1 MNDPIVTVDCGI
13 LRGRIVT
20 DYDGRNYYSFQG
32 IPYAKPPIGTL
43 RFKAPQLPEPWVGVR
58 DATERGNC
66 SLSEDPFNPNDKG
79 SEDCLFLNV
88 YTAELPKNNTS
99 LKPVMVWIHGGG
111 FVTGSSTTLYGP
123 EFLITKDV
131 VIVTINYRLGLAG
144 FLNFDDPTL
153 GIPGNAGFKDQVMAL
168 RWVKKNIKQFGGDH
182 NNVTIF
188 GGSAGSA
195 SVHFLM
201 CSPLAK
207 GLFHKAILQS
217 GTAFTNG
224 CISETSLR
232 FVTAALNI
240 ETTSEKKVLDILLKM
255 DSEKL
260 LKLQEKIP
268 DDMRASFIRGFG
280 LVVEKV
286 QSESAFLT
294 QDPKD
299 LILSG
304 NYNHV
309 PIIIGYNSREGLIA
323 EVASQ
328 NVKKNGHTV
337 KDFEDFI
344 PYDLRIQ
351 TNSIQSKSI
360 ANKVKNFY
368 YGSFES
374 TEDKKNQYFMLEGDY
389 SLLWPTLYAA
399 KQHSLTSKNPVYL
412 YRFSLESTLN
422 AHKRVFGINNSP
434 GVTHGDELGYLFK
447 CFLTPTIIPGSVE
460 DDGMR
465 RCVTL
470 WTNFAKYGNPNPP
483 QFDPLINVIW
493 KPVKNG
499 VLNYLEI
506 GENLTTGVNPDEK
519 RMKLWDDIYSIKYP
533 LVICDD

>member
-1 MNDPIVTVDCGI
+1 MDDPIVTVNCGI
-13 LRGRIVT
+13 LRGKIVT
-20 DYDGRNYYSFQG
+20 DYDGRHYYSFQG

-43 RFKAPQLPEPWVGVR
+43 RFKAPQLPEPWLGVR
-58 DATERGNC
+58 DATKPGKC
-66 SLSEDPFNPNDKG
+66 SLSEDPFNPNDRG

-88 YTAELPKNNTS
+88 YTPELPKNNTS

-111 FVTGSSTTLYGP
+111 FITGSSTTLYGP
-123 EFLITKDV
+123 EFLIIKDV
-131 VIVTINYRLGLAG
+131 VVVTINYRLGLAG
-144 FLNFDDPTL
+144 CLNFDDPTL

-168 RWVKKNIKQFGGDH
+168 RWVKENIKQFSGDH

-188 GGSAGSA
+188 GGSSGGG
-195 SVHFLM
+195 SVHFLI

-217 GTAFTNG
+217 GTAFINAYIT
-224 CISETSLR
+224 ERSLR

-240 ETTSEKKVLDILLKM
+240 ETTSEKEVLDILLKM
-255 DSEKL
+255 DSDQL

-268 DDMRASFIRGFG
+268 DDLRASFIRSYG

-309 PIIIGYNSREGLIA
+309 PIIIGYNSREGFMA
-323 EVASQ
+323 EVSQ
-328 NVKKNGHTV
+328 NVKTNGHTI

-344 PYDLRIQ
+344 SFELSIKL
-351 TNSIQSKSI
+351 NSMQSKTI
-360 ANKVKNFY
+360 ANKIKKFY
-368 YGSFES
+368 YGSFEP
-374 TEDKKNQYFMLEGDY
+374 TEDKRNQYFMLAGDCI
-389 SLLWPTLYAA
+389 LLWSVLYAA
-399 KQHSLTSKNPVYL
+399 KQHSLTSKYPVYL
-412 YRFSLESTLN
+412 YRLSLESTLN
-422 AHKRVFGINNSP
+422 AHKHMLRINSP
-434 GVTHGDELGYLFK
+434 GTSHGDELGYLFK

-460 DDGMR
+460 DDGIR
-465 RCVTL
+465 RCVTM

-519 RMKLWDDIYSIKYP
+519 RMKFWNDIYSLKYP
-533 LVICDD
+533 TV